1 MIRAIC
7 LNPAIDRTYYIDGF
21 EAGDKYK
28 NNHPRECAGGKGV
41 NEAKVCGQLGEPAAI
56 YGFVGG
62 AAGKR
67 VRGEMERCCR
77 SVRLVEI
84 EGQTRTTINVI
95 DRRRRRET
103 EILEAGPQVTGRQVD
118 ALLGLLEKDLY
129 RGDIVV
135 CSGISIVGAPRDIYV
150 RISRM
155 CRSVGA
161 VCVLDANGESMR
173 DAAEGQY
180 YLCKPNQNELAEL
193 CGVAPT
199 TDPELLCRMARQVL
213 PGRFSWIMVSMGDL
227 GGLLVSGTEC
237 CLARVPEVPVMST
250 IGSGDACVAGFCV
263 GLAQGLAPRR
273 AFVLGMACGV
283 VNSMCDGVACVT
295 RGQVYGLLD
304 QITISDPE

>member
-7 LNPAIDRTYYIDGF
+7 LNPAIDRTYYVDDF
-21 EAGDKYK
+21 EAGYKYK
-28 NNHPRECAGGKGV
+28 DNRPRECAAGKGV
-41 NEAKVCGQLGEPAAI
+41 NVAKVCAQLGEPAAI

-84 EGQTRTTINVI
+84 EGETRTTINVI

-103 EILEAGPQVTGRQVD
+103 EILEAGPRVTEEQVGT
-118 ALLGLLEKDLY
+118 LLGRLEEDLG

-135 CSGISIVGAPRDIYV
+135 CSGISIGGAPRDIYV
-150 RISRM
+150 RISGM

-161 VCVLDANGESMR
+161 VCILDANGESMEE
-173 DAAEGQY
+173 AAKGRY
-180 YLCKPNQNELAEL
+180 YLYKPNQNELAEL

-199 TDPELLCRMARQVL
+199 TDPERLCRMARQVL
-213 PGRFSWIMVSMGDL
+213 PGRFSWIMVSMGDR

-237 CLARVPEVPVMST
+237 CLARVPEVPVMAT

-263 GLAQGLAPRR
+263 GLAGGLAPRR
-273 AFVLGMACGV
+273 AFALGMACGV
-283 VNSMCDGVACVT
+283 VNSMNDEVACVP
-295 RGQVYGLLD
+295 REQVYGLLD
-304 QITISDPE
+304 QITLSDPE